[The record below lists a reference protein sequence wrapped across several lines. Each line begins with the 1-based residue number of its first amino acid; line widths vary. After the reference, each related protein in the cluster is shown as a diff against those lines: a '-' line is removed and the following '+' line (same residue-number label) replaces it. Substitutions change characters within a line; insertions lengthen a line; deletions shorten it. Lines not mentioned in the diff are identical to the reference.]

1 MNKKILSILLALI
14 FVLGFARISLADTGA
29 FADFNTQYPGTSYGC
44 TLCHTSPPTT
54 NPYGAALVAQ
64 GAMATNITPAMFV
77 AVEGLDSD
85 GDGFSNIDEINAGTL
100 PGDPTSFPSFPPPD
114 TTAPVVTAFSI
125 PSASSS
131 LTVTI
136 TNLEATDAVGVTGY
150 LVTES
155 PTKPTAGAAGW
166 SGTKPTSYTFG
177 SEGSKTL
184 YAWAKDA
191 AGNVSDGIMSASVV
205 ITLPFEVTNPAA
217 GESVPTGAAYAVTW
231 TAATGAASY
240 KVKLSID
247 GGLTWSTLGTGL
259 SATTTSWNVPTTI
272 KKNVTNAIIKVIA
285 YNGNNI
291 KLEVAKSG
299 TFSIDVLTITAPV
312 AAEVV
317 PQSSTYTITWTANG
331 TAATPD
337 SVVVKY
343 TLNNGS
349 TWKTA
354 QGTLAPDM
362 SSFSWSVPAVSKPKN
377 KAKVKVTLKVAGVT
391 VANAVSA
398 KFTVQ

>member
-100 PGDPTSFPSFPPPD
+100 PGDPTSFPSFLPPD

-177 SEGSKTL
+177 SAGSKTL
-184 YAWAKDA
+184 YAWAQDA
-191 AGNVSDGIMSASVV
+191 AGNVSDGLSASVV

-217 GESVPTGAAYAVTW
+217 GESVPTGSAYAVTW

-247 GGLTWSTLGTGL
+247 GGFTWPTTLGTGL
-259 SATTTSWNVPTTI
+259 SNTTTSWNVPTTI
-272 KKNVTNAIIKVIA
+272 KKNITNAIIKVIA
-285 YNGNNI
+285 YNSNNI
-291 KLEVAKSG
+291 KLGVAKSG
-299 TFSIDVLTITAPV
+299 TFSIDVLTITAP
-312 AAEVV
+312 AAGTTV
-317 PQSSTYTITWTANG
+317 PQNAPYTITWTAHG
-331 TAATPD
+331 TAAAPD
-337 SVVVKY
+337 QVVVKY
-343 TLNNGS
+343 SFDNGV
-349 TWKTA
+349 TWKPA
-354 QGTLAPDM
+354 VGTLGA
-362 SSFSWSVPAVSKPKN
+362 SSFDWTVPAVAKPKK
-377 KAKVKVTLKVAGVT
+377 KAKVQVILKVAGVT
-391 VANAVSA
+391 VAKAVSA
-398 KFTVQ
+398 NFTVQ